1 MAAVQLTLSTLT
13 VRLTRGEKFAG
24 FSRNLQVPLIAVRDV
39 EVVDHPLREVRGLR
53 APGLDLP
60 GVRKIGTWRRR
71 GERSFVCV
79 RKGQPGVRIRLAGVR
94 FDVLLVGSDD
104 AAGDA
109 AAIRSALS
117 PAG

>member
-1 MAAVQLTLSTLT
+1 MATMQLTPRFLT
-13 VRLTRGEKFAG
+13 VQLTRGEKIG
-24 FSRNLQVPLIAVRDV
+24 GLLRDV
-39 EVVDHPLREVRGLR
+39 EVPLTAVRAVEVVDEPLRAITGIR

-71 GERSFVCV
+71 GGRTLVCV
-79 RKGQPGVRIRLAGVR
+79 RRNQPAVRIRLEGAR

-104 AAGDA
+104 AAADA
-109 AAIRSALS
+109 AAITAALS

>member
-1 MAAVQLTLSTLT
+1 MAAVRLTSSTLT

-24 FSRNLQVPLIAVRDV
+24 FSRDLQVPLTAVRDV
-39 EVVDHPLREVRGLR
+39 EVVDHPLRGVRGLR

-60 GVRKIGTWRRR
+60 GVRKIGTWGRR
-71 GERSFVCV
+71 GGRSFVCV
-79 RKGQPGVRIRLAGVR
+79 RKGQPAVRIRLTGVR
-94 FDVLLVGSDD
+94 FDVLLIGSDD

-109 AAIRSALS
+109 AAIRTTLS